1 MKHVYYCSHMSDNMK
16 VRGHSVKT
24 KVRRFSIR
32 WKILI
37 PATILIVVMCAVIG
51 TNAYIRIKTGMIQ
64 LGVEEAQMA
73 ASIAGFVVDGDSLSQ
88 VKAGYENTE
97 EYQSNLNALRQIQ
110 NLCGI
115 AYLYTLHTDDNA
127 RLYYGIDTDES
138 AGHQNPGNPF
148 DGEFSEFSDVFAGQ
162 EYVQDYIDE
171 TEDGILI
178 SAYLPIKDSSGK
190 VVAVLGCDYDAS
202 YVADRIDGA
211 RNSILQISGICLIL
225 ALVIL
230 NLIVDRIMR
239 SLNKVNRKI
248 YDLVHN
254 EGDLTQK
261 LDISSGDELELIA
274 GNVNALLEYI
284 RGIMLNISD
293 NSVHLGTSTS
303 SIAESLISAKDNI
316 SDISATM
323 EQMSAA
329 MEETSAS
336 LTQVDESV
344 VHITESISGISG
356 KASSERD
363 LAAEIMEKVQ
373 AIYESAETDRA
384 DAARQAAEMSEHMNE
399 RIERSKAVEQI
410 DTLTNEIL
418 NITDQTSLLALN
430 ASIEAARAGEAGKG
444 FAVVASEI
452 GSLADNSARAAEGI
466 QRVSQE
472 VISAVNELA
481 NESEQMIHFMN
492 ETAMTGYE
500 RLLDNSR
507 NYKNDVSHLSETMND
522 FADESMRLH
531 INIDSI
537 KESVDAVN
545 IAVEESAKGVVS
557 VAEMATD
564 MTVSMESIKGE
575 AESNK
580 EIAEQLEREVKK
592 FKL

>member
-1 MKHVYYCSHMSDNMK
+1 M
-16 VRGHSVKT
+16 KT

-37 PATILIVVMCAVIG
+37 PATILIIAVCAVIG
-51 TNAYIRIKTGMIQ
+51 GNSYSRIKTGMIQ

-73 ASIAGFVVDGDSLSQ
+73 ASIAGFMVDGDSL
-88 VKAGYENTE
+88 VNIGTDFENTE
-97 EYQSNLNALRQIQ
+97 EYQSNLAALRQIQ
-110 NLCGI
+110 ELCGI
-115 AYLYTLHTDDNA
+115 AFLYTLHTDDNS
-127 RLYYGIDTDES
+127 RLYYGIDTDDS
-138 AGHQNPGNPF
+138 AGQNKPGDTF
-148 DGEFSEFSDVFAGQ
+148 DGEYEEFADVFGGK

-171 TEDGILI
+171 TVDGTLI

-202 YVADRIDGA
+202 YVAGRIEGA
-211 RNSILQISGICLIL
+211 RNSIFQISVLCLIL

-230 NLIVDRIMR
+230 NLIVNRIMR
-239 SLNKVNRKI
+239 SLNKVDRKI

-254 EGDLTQK
+254 EGDLTQH
-261 LDISSGDELELIA
+261 LDIASGDELELIA
-274 GNVNALLEYI
+274 ENINTLLEYI
-284 RGIMLNISD
+284 RGIMLNISS
-293 NSVHLGTSTS
+293 NSTQLGASTG

-356 KASSERD
+356 KASAERD
-363 LAAEIMEKVQ
+363 SAAEIMEKVQ
-373 AIYESAETDRA
+373 EIYESAEADRA

-410 DTLTNEIL
+410 NTLTNEII

-472 VISAVNELA
+472 VIHAVNELA
-481 NESEQMIHFMN
+481 NESEHMIRFMN
-492 ETAMTGYE
+492 ETAMAGYE

-522 FADESMRLH
+522 FADESIRLH
-531 INIDSI
+531 ENIDNI

-545 IAVEESAKGVVS
+545 IAVEESAKGVVD
-557 VAEMATD
+557 VTEMATD

-575 AESNK
+575 AEGNRD
-580 EIAEQLEREVKK
+580 IAGQLEAEVGK

>member
-1 MKHVYYCSHMSDNMK
+1 
-16 VRGHSVKT
+16 
-24 KVRRFSIR
+24 
-32 WKILI
+32 
-37 PATILIVVMCAVIG
+37 
-51 TNAYIRIKTGMIQ
+51 
-64 LGVEEAQMA
+64 MA
-73 ASIAGFVVDGDSLSQ
+73 ASIAGFMVDGDSL
-88 VKAGYENTE
+88 VNIGTDFENTE
-97 EYQSNLNALRQIQ
+97 EYQSNLAALRQIQ
-110 NLCGI
+110 ELCGI
-115 AYLYTLHTDDNA
+115 AFLYTLHTDDNS
-127 RLYYGIDTDES
+127 RLYYGIDTDDS
-138 AGHQNPGNPF
+138 AGQNKPGDTF
-148 DGEFSEFSDVFAGQ
+148 DGEYEEFADVFGGK

-171 TEDGILI
+171 TVDGTLI

-202 YVADRIDGA
+202 YVAGRIEGA
-211 RNSILQISGICLIL
+211 RNSIFQISVLCLIL

-230 NLIVDRIMR
+230 NLIVNRIMR
-239 SLNKVNRKI
+239 SLNKVDRKI

-254 EGDLTQK
+254 EGDLTQH
-261 LDISSGDELELIA
+261 LDIASGDELELIA
-274 GNVNALLEYI
+274 ENINTLLEYI
-284 RGIMLNISD
+284 RGIMLNISS
-293 NSVHLGTSTS
+293 NSTQLGASTG

-356 KASSERD
+356 KASAERD
-363 LAAEIMEKVQ
+363 SAAEIMEKVQ
-373 AIYESAETDRA
+373 EIYESAEADRA

-410 DTLTNEIL
+410 NTLTNEII

-472 VISAVNELA
+472 VIHAVNELA
-481 NESEQMIHFMN
+481 NESEHMIRFMN
-492 ETAMTGYE
+492 ETAMAGYE

-522 FADESMRLH
+522 FADESIRLH
-531 INIDSI
+531 ENIDNI

-545 IAVEESAKGVVS
+545 IAVEESAKGVVD
-557 VAEMATD
+557 VTEMATD

-575 AESNK
+575 AEGNRD
-580 EIAEQLEREVKK
+580 IAGQLEAEVGK